1 MSQSEVLICIV
12 AAVDMDFVEWD
23 YMVDNGVYSKG
34 SLKWDCIILLVLL
47 SLWSGVVLLMCV
59 MHQWYWR
66 FWDRMILS
74 WSEI

>member
-1 MSQSEVLICIV
+1 MLHEVLICIV

-23 YMVDNGVYSKG
+23 FMVDNGVYSKG

-66 FWDRMILS
+66 F
-74 WSEI
+74 

>member
-34 SLKWDCIILLVLL
+34 SLKWDCITCILLVLL
-47 SLWSGVVLLMCV
+47 SLLYC
-59 MHQWYWR
+59 
-66 FWDRMILS
+66 
-74 WSEI
+74 